1 MRRLLVTTLT
11 TALVQGGAWG
21 LAAAPAHASTC
32 DVGDNIGP
40 VAVSSLAKKYQQAA
54 TGADVNR
61 NGLVCGQSYFSVR
74 TGQLVGIHWSDD
86 RL

>member
-1 MRRLLVTTLT
+1 MRRLLVITL
-11 TALVQGGAWG
+11 ASAVLLGAGWG
-21 LAAAPAHASTC
+21 LAVPAHASTC

-40 VAVSSLAKKYQQAA
+40 VAVSSLAKKYRTAA

-61 NGLVCGQSYFSVR
+61 NGLVCGQSYYSVR

-86 RL
+86 ML